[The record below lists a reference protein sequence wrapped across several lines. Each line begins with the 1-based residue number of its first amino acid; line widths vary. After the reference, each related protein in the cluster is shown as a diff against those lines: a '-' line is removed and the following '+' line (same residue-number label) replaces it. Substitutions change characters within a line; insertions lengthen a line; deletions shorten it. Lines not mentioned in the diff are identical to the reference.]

1 MSHWRSHKSNVLE
14 DVNMDMLRK
23 ACADIGVGMDT
34 NTKSISNSWG
44 KETVDAAI
52 TKNGK
57 TLALGFVFE
66 TAAGKTALK
75 LTGDFYS
82 TGLDEATF
90 IDRLAQQ
97 YMKYKATAALEAE
110 GFTVDSI
117 DLNTSG
123 NIEIMATPWG
133 EF

>member
-1 MSHWRSHKSNVLE
+1 MSHWRQHKSNVLE
-14 DVNMDMLRK
+14 DVNMDMLAK
-23 ACADIGVGMDT
+23 ACKDIGVGMST
-34 NTKSISNSWG
+34 STKNISNSWG
-44 KETVDAAI
+44 KESVDAAI

-66 TAAGKTALK
+66 TVAGKTSLK
-75 LTGDFYS
+75 LTGDFYG

-97 YMKYKATAALEAE
+97 YMKHKATAALEDE
-110 GFTVDSI
+110 GFTIDS
-117 DLNTSG
+117 LETNANG
-123 NIEIMATPWG
+123 EIEIMATPWG